1 MAEKHNIIYGI
12 LKTQREV
19 YKLTKERISIGRNR
33 NSQIVINN
41 NTVSKEHAIIEFD
54 EDYNA
59 TLKDLNSSNGTYVN
73 GERLKFMPI
82 K

>member
-41 NTVSKEHAIIEFD
+41 NTVSKEHAIIEFILI
-54 EDYNA
+54 YN
-59 TLKDLNSSNGTYVN
+59 K
-73 GERLKFMPI
+73 I
-82 K
+82 